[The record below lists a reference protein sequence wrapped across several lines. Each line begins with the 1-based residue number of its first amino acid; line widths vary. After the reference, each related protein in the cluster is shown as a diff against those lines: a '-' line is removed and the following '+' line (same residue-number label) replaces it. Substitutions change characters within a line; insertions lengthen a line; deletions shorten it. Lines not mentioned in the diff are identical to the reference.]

1 MAHVMDRGG
10 KRQVAPFDVVI
21 SQETGRTAV
30 YLRGELDAST
40 APHLARLLDQ
50 LRRDGHQQIALD
62 LYQLAF
68 LGAAG
73 LRVFVRIHQELH
85 ATGGTLVLTRPT
97 RMVHRILAI
106 TGLDAALVIQ

>member
-1 MAHVMDRGG
+1 MAHVMDQGG
-10 KRQVAPFDVVI
+10 QRQVAPFDVVI
-21 SQETGRTAV
+21 CQETGRTAV

-40 APHLARLLDQ
+40 APQLAHLLDQ
-50 LRRDGHQQIALD
+50 LRHDGHHQIALD
-62 LYQLAF
+62 LSELAF

-73 LRVFVRIHQELH
+73 LGVFVRTHQELL
-85 ATGGTLVLTRPT
+85 ATGGTLVLTQPT